1 MSQQVAGWAQIL
13 KIASLGCLAT
23 TDPRRVHGSLPTD
36 FQPPQS
42 MLYPEP
48 LKAFWLLPF
57 LQKGRTQHERVCAL
71 R

>member
-13 KIASLGCLAT
+13 KIASPGWLAT
-23 TDPRRVHGSLPTD
+23 TDPRSVHGSLPTD
-36 FQPPQS
+36 FQPTQS
-42 MLYPEP
+42 MLYPEL

-57 LQKGRTQHERVCAL
+57 LQKGKTQHESVCAL